1 MKLDDI
7 LENRFSL
14 LHKVQV
20 VHLLILPIK
29 HCKSHQN
36 RLANHK
42 KPKKQPKNKTKHV
55 TDSGGPSL
63 ENGPED
69 SSHTARLRTSFSLAL
84 D

>member
-14 LHKVQV
+14 LHELQV
-20 VHLLILPIK
+20 VHLQILPIK
-29 HCKSHQN
+29 HCKSRQI

-42 KPKKQPKNKTKHV
+42 KQKNKSKQKNHV